1 MAGDL
6 SQGCGANCNCD
17 LKAET
22 MGKVAAEIGRGADA
36 LAVLS
41 KAKKFDF
48 GKPPGPSAG
57 ALSEMAKSP
66 PGLGTGGAGRLEGN
80 KGPVQGP
87 AAAFTAAPPVNANFR
102 TESPQPIQA
111 KVIATPPQGS
121 SMDAGSRPQGAPVNR
136 TMTPPLQSVANAA
149 TGAVKI
155 EAPLPSHGKGGAVS
169 QQGVGPEAS
178 PIKASPSESRV
189 GGGVS
194 GHSSTTPSPERSA
207 ARGGEAALRPASLE
221 TSGGVSRSETKS
233 VVSPADPKREG
244 SSKGTAI
251 GENVRLSQ
259 DSPSSSRA
267 SPNAG
272 APLLERKT
280 GYIGWQTDRMTTG
293 SEVARTSVGDR
304 GNSREAVRL
313 NASTPDSRRTVS
325 ASARAESS
333 TSAQSSREARKQD
346 VLERESSGSPRGSLP
361 REQGER
367 MSAPRLPE
375 SRRVERGV
383 DVGRVSGAP
392 TQGLEKGGV
401 PTKVVGANPSNQG
414 RLVKIGVT
422 TGSSQERGAS
432 AAMRSLGGAAP
443 RTTPQN
449 SIQTVRG
456 ALGAGFE
463 KAATRAA
470 PSAETTPTRAASN
483 REQVRSQRDSGRSFD
498 KGRTDSRSA
507 ESRQGAKEGLRE
519 SSGLRGRFRPPVEAV
534 ARRSKGGPGINKDR
548 SAVRTKVRESRQRL
562 SSKRETLETR
572 RLSILKRVD
581 KILRRAIPNIRKSGL
596 ESHLMQPDLA
606 TRVMELL
613 EVEDFPGVSGLR
625 PRRFRY
631 PVRGKGQ
638 KRRDIKAEEQKA
650 RDLARKDKQKKQ
662 AGVERKGI
670 EISAA
675 IGSKLGSK
683 TGAQQ
688 KGTSSKNNEPVKRL
702 DIFQSKVDDEDDT
715 DKDAL
720 GESFAN
726 F

>member
-1 MAGDL
+1 M
-6 SQGCGANCNCD
+6 
-17 LKAET
+17 
-22 MGKVAAEIGRGADA
+22 
-36 LAVLS
+36 
-41 KAKKFDF
+41 
-48 GKPPGPSAG
+48 
-57 ALSEMAKSP
+57 
-66 PGLGTGGAGRLEGN
+66 
-80 KGPVQGP
+80 
-87 AAAFTAAPPVNANFR
+87 
-102 TESPQPIQA
+102 
-111 KVIATPPQGS
+111 
-121 SMDAGSRPQGAPVNR
+121 
-136 TMTPPLQSVANAA
+136 
-149 TGAVKI
+149 
-155 EAPLPSHGKGGAVS
+155 
-169 QQGVGPEAS
+169 
-178 PIKASPSESRV
+178 
-189 GGGVS
+189 
-194 GHSSTTPSPERSA
+194 
-207 ARGGEAALRPASLE
+207 
-221 TSGGVSRSETKS
+221 
-233 VVSPADPKREG
+233 
-244 SSKGTAI
+244 
-251 GENVRLSQ
+251 
-259 DSPSSSRA
+259 
-267 SPNAG
+267 
-272 APLLERKT
+272 
-280 GYIGWQTDRMTTG
+280 
-293 SEVARTSVGDR
+293 GDR

-325 ASARAESS
+325 ASARAESA

-596 ESHLMQPDLA
+596 ESHLMQLDLA